1 MKRTH
6 TFTSERTGALE
17 QRYLAVEP
25 CSSPPSGPLV
35 LDGNCELHP
44 MTSVAFS
51 VEVDAPI

>member
-1 MKRTH
+1 MKHTH